1 MTSCT
6 EPCCAARSNVPT
18 SSGFS
23 SSRPTSGVVYRRVMS
38 VPKRERAPF
47 ACQSESGSDFP
58 FTDAGS
64 SGSYS
69 NTRPVARYVCSPTAT
84 PPTGAAT

>member
-6 EPCCAARSNVPT
+6 ERCCAARSNVPIN
-18 SSGFS
+18 SGFS
-23 SSRPTSGVVYRRVMS
+23 NSRPTSGVVYRRVMS
-38 VPKRERAPF
+38 VPKRECAAL

-58 FTDAGS
+58 FTDTGS

-69 NTRPVARYVCSPTAT
+69 NTRLVAR
-84 PPTGAAT
+84 